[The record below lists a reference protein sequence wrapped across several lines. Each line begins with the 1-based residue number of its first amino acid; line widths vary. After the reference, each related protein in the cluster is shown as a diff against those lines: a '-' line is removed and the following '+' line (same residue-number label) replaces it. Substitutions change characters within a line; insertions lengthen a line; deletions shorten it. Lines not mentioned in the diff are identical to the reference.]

1 MARPLIIRAP
11 LAGVVQGLAA
21 VGDRVF
27 ATEMVGPG
35 CAILPEL
42 GEPGEPGEPR
52 QSGES
57 LALSP
62 LRGVLATVHPHAFV
76 VRSGA
81 RSVLVHLGI
90 DTVGLRGEGFTTLLE
105 AGAEVEVGAP
115 VARWDLAAVVRAG
128 LSVLCPVVAVQA
140 VPGAVRC
147 LVRPG
152 DRVAA
157 GDPLFAWD

>member
-1 MARPLIIRAP
+1 M
-11 LAGVVQGLAA
+11 AGVVQGLGA

-42 GEPGEPGEPR
+42 GEPGEL
-52 QSGES
+52 GES
-57 LALSP
+57 VAVSP
-62 LRGVLATVHPHAFV
+62 VRGVLATVHPHAFV
-76 VRSGA
+76 VRSGPV

-105 AGAEVEVGAP
+105 AGAEVEVGDP
-115 VARWDLAAVVRAG
+115 VARWDTTVVVRAG
-128 LSVLCPVVAVQA
+128 LSALCPVVAVQA
-140 VPGAVRC
+140 ASDTVRW

-152 DRVAA
+152 ARVAA
-157 GDPLFAWD
+157 GDPLLAWD